1 MNMQIDRKAE
11 DNLMKFA
18 YNDSLM
24 NSRFEE
30 ILDIISEKIKSER
43 QLLKNKSKI
52 ISLLDE
58 TFPGITADKL
68 ANGFNILLAEMQEL
82 PFKNDSIKEINNSVG
97 DTYLYYEEIKR
108 FLETHK
114 KNSFKSLTTVFKT
127 GIFTSNS
134 MFSTAV
140 LTASGS
146 VEPAFSIASINKFV
160 ESYARAANMP
170 GSSLYSAS

>member
-43 QLLKNKSKI
+43 QLLRNKNKI

-82 PFKNDSIKEINNSVG
+82 PFKNDSIKEINNSINRFSNFI
-97 DTYLYYEEIKR
+97 LEISN
-108 FLETHK
+108 E
-114 KNSFKSLTTVFKT
+114 FKDH
-127 GIFTSNS
+127 GYS
-134 MFSTAV
+134 MLVCFYFWITRN
-140 LTASGS
+140 
-146 VEPAFSIASINKFV
+146 FN
-160 ESYARAANMP
+160 
-170 GSSLYSAS
+170 